1 MLSMPDSGQ
10 APGNTASVARLVWPL
25 LLLIVGFWLVPLAL
39 TCQLQ
44 CVPGDLGD
52 ARFNNVVL
60 EHFYRWLGGHEAS
73 LVSPGFFYPMPGA
86 LTFSDNHWGTA
97 WIYAIFR
104 ALGWDRYQAFDLWF
118 LCGYLLN
125 FVASHYVFRR
135 LRFSPLASALAAFAF
150 TFAMPVVARYGHA
163 QLTYR
168 FLIPIGLLLWQCF
181 RGDGRWR
188 WLAALALAVAAQ
200 FYISIY
206 LGYFMLL
213 FLAAWAL
220 AQWLLEGWGPRQWFE
235 QWQHYPQGVVR
246 RELIL
251 ASLTIVAAAVMI
263 AVLMYPYLHYS
274 KLYGFQRAAAE
285 IASLLP
291 RPQSYLLADS
301 SGVWGGLSQQLAT
314 RMPMRHEQQIF
325 FGLGILGLMGV
336 GLFMSRLPSRW
347 VALGA
352 IVIVVAL
359 TLSVGG
365 VSLYMLLVKLPGV
378 GSIRAMARIG
388 LVLALP
394 VALLVAV
401 GVDALRTKGTAGLL
415 VAGAFALAMVAE
427 SGSMHTVHFDIQTA
441 RLHDTGLRTQLPSQ
455 LPVDAVIFNPLR
467 PEVPFYEDE
476 LDGVILAQSLG
487 RPTLN
492 GYSGNSPPGYTANV
506 EASPEQQA
514 EQRIGAAKAFF
525 AEKLHL
531 ALPLEMADS
540 LEIVRHPEP
549 SDTPRS
555 QMRLTEMA
563 RVSIEVVTLRR
574 QSDGYS
580 VQVRIHNGGDHFL
593 TSRSHAPFRLS
604 WQWFTDAEGPDSARW
619 TERVDPTGGV
629 NVAPGSD
636 FITTFKIPDRQEPRA
651 RLAVSGVLE
660 GRAWLHDHGMQPAV
674 AELDAARPPN
684 P

>member
-135 LRFSPLASALAAFAF
+135 LRFAAGQRAGGVRIHLRDAGGCAVWPRAADVSLPDSHRPATVAVLPRRWTLAMAGG
-150 TFAMPVVARYGHA
+150 ARARGCGTVLYLH
-163 QLTYR
+163 L
-168 FLIPIGLLLWQCF
+168 PGLLH
-181 RGDGRWR
+181 
-188 WLAALALAVAAQ
+188 AA
-200 FYISIY
+200 
-206 LGYFMLL
+206 

-359 TLSVGG
+359 TLSVGRIPICCWPNCQ
-365 VSLYMLLVKLPGV
+365 VLARSAPWHASAWYWPCQSRCLLLSAWMLCEQREKQDCLLLV
-378 GSIRAMARIG
+378 
-388 LVLALP
+388 
-394 VALLVAV
+394 
-401 GVDALRTKGTAGLL
+401 
-415 VAGAFALAMVAE
+415 
-427 SGSMHTVHFDIQTA
+427 
-441 RLHDTGLRTQLPSQ
+441 PSRWRWW
-455 LPVDAVIFNPLR
+455 LSPVDAH
-467 PEVPFYEDE
+467 
-476 LDGVILAQSLG
+476 G
-487 RPTLN
+487 
-492 GYSGNSPPGYTANV
+492 
-506 EASPEQQA
+506 
-514 EQRIGAAKAFF
+514 
-525 AEKLHL
+525 
-531 ALPLEMADS
+531 
-540 LEIVRHPEP
+540 
-549 SDTPRS
+549 
-555 QMRLTEMA
+555 
-563 RVSIEVVTLRR
+563 
-574 QSDGYS
+574 
-580 VQVRIHNGGDHFL
+580 
-593 TSRSHAPFRLS
+593 PFRY
-604 WQWFTDAEGPDSARW
+604 
-619 TERVDPTGGV
+619 
-629 NVAPGSD
+629 
-636 FITTFKIPDRQEPRA
+636 PDRTSTRYRSAHPA
-651 RLAVSGVLE
+651 ALAAI
-660 GRAWLHDHGMQPAV
+660 R
-674 AELDAARPPN
+674 
-684 P
+684 

>member
-359 TLSVGG
+359 TLSVGAYPSICCWPSCQ
-365 VSLYMLLVKLPGV
+365 VLAPSAPWHASAWYWPCQSRCLLLSAWMLCEQREQQDCLLLVPSRWRWWLNPGRCTR
-378 GSIRAMARIG
+378 SISISRRH
-388 LVLALP
+388 VY
-394 VALLVAV
+394 
-401 GVDALRTKGTAGLL
+401 T
-415 VAGAFALAMVAE
+415 
-427 SGSMHTVHFDIQTA
+427 IQVCA
-441 RLHDTGLRTQLPSQ
+441 PSC
-455 LPVDAVIFNPLR
+455 
-467 PEVPFYEDE
+467 
-476 LDGVILAQSLG
+476 
-487 RPTLN
+487 
-492 GYSGNSPPGYTANV
+492 
-506 EASPEQQA
+506 
-514 EQRIGAAKAFF
+514 
-525 AEKLHL
+525 
-531 ALPLEMADS
+531 
-540 LEIVRHPEP
+540 
-549 SDTPRS
+549 PRS
-555 QMRLTEMA
+555 YPSMR
-563 RVSIEVVTLRR
+563 
-574 QSDGYS
+574 
-580 VQVRIHNGGDHFL
+580 
-593 TSRSHAPFRLS
+593 
-604 WQWFTDAEGPDSARW
+604 
-619 TERVDPTGGV
+619 
-629 NVAPGSD
+629 
-636 FITTFKIPDRQEPRA
+636 
-651 RLAVSGVLE
+651 
-660 GRAWLHDHGMQPAV
+660 
-674 AELDAARPPN
+674 
-684 P
+684 